1 MENTEA
7 AAARDALKQRGV
19 TDDDGTAE
27 ALSRAWARIEPR
39 PRRPGRRRAR
49 QPRRRPGRSQV
60 RQNPGRG
67 HRPW

>member
-39 PRRPGRRRAR
+39 P
-49 QPRRRPGRSQV
+49 GRSQV

-67 HRPW
+67 HRPR